1 MKVYGWDD
9 DFKVER
15 LGIERELLPDHSAV
29 VPDETI
35 EEHWILRQNRAY
47 HFGLAE
53 YRIQQNAEGLMNRK
67 TLGLYSTSYFRLKWF
82 ACGLLVISFF
92 GGPAFGQQT
101 NSPSPEI
108 RECKPGFDA
117 STKKKPERSRKS
129 KIADDLA
136 VTSPVCLEIR
146 YPALMIQERLQK
158 YVRAQR
164 WNISD
169 EQTSED
175 TWTFSLMLSKDQLSS
190 YTKPLVLPKIAWHG
204 GKASIQLRTSELPD
218 GYTRAVISARFD
230 GYGDAED
237 QFAVQHESWPL
248 SSNGTLESHLLSA
261 LKTAVQLSPAVP

>member
-1 MKVYGWDD
+1 M
-9 DFKVER
+9 
-15 LGIERELLPDHSAV
+15 
-29 VPDETI
+29 
-35 EEHWILRQNRAY
+35 RQSV
-47 HFGLAE
+47 G
-53 YRIQQNAEGLMNRK
+53 GLMICKLQLHSN
-67 TLGLYSTSYFRLKWF
+67 SYFKLKCF
-82 ACGLLVISFF
+82 AFAVFVILFLGRPS
-92 GGPAFGQQT
+92 FGQQT
-101 NSPSPEI
+101 NSTPEI
-108 RECKPGFDA
+108 RECKPGFDSVPA
-117 STKKKPERSRKS
+117 TKKKPERSKKS
-129 KIADDLA
+129 KIAGDLTI
-136 VTSPVCLEIR
+136 TSPVCLEIR

-237 QFAVQHESWPL
+237 QFAVQRASWPL
-248 SSNGTLESHLLSA
+248 SSNGTLESDLLSA
-261 LKTAVQLSPAVP
+261 LQTAVKLSPAVP

>member
-1 MKVYGWDD
+1 M
-9 DFKVER
+9 
-15 LGIERELLPDHSAV
+15 
-29 VPDETI
+29 
-35 EEHWILRQNRAY
+35 
-47 HFGLAE
+47 
-53 YRIQQNAEGLMNRK
+53 IQQNAEGLMNRK
-67 TLGLYSTSYFRLKWF
+67 TLGLYSTSYFRVKWF
-82 ACGLLVISFF
+82 ACGLLIIPFF
-92 GGPAFGQQT
+92 GGPVFGQQT
-101 NSPSPEI
+101 NSASPEI

-117 STKKKPERSRKS
+117 ATSTKKKPERSRKS

-146 YPALMIQERLQK
+146 YPALMIQEHLQK

-175 TWTFSLMLSKDQLSS
+175 AWTFSLMLSKDQLSS

-248 SSNGTLESHLLSA
+248 SSNGTLESDLLSA
-261 LKTAVQLSPAVP
+261 LKTAVQLPPAVP